1 MCDSLPNYTGRSVTC
16 RPLQEYKYSMKQH
29 MILAGLF
36 FLAGCASVAGVEIT
50 EDDTAITVLTATG
63 IAVLVF
69 VIKGY
74 VEYQF
79 AKRLERYKKQLE
91 KE

>member
-1 MCDSLPNYTGRSVTC
+1 MKYIVLLSL
-16 RPLQEYKYSMKQH
+16 
-29 MILAGLF
+29 I
-36 FLAGCASVAGVEIT
+36 FLASCASVAGVEVT
-50 EDDTAITVLTATG
+50 EDDTAFTILTATG
-63 IAVLVF
+63 IAVIVF

-79 AKRLERYKKQLE
+79 AKRLERYKRRLD